1 MKKLILTLLAFFAIF
16 TFIRAYEIAQ
26 AVEIPSIETVEITR

>member
-16 TFIRAYEIAQ
+16 TFIRAFETAQ
-26 AVEIPSIETVEITR
+26 AVEIPPINTVEIAR